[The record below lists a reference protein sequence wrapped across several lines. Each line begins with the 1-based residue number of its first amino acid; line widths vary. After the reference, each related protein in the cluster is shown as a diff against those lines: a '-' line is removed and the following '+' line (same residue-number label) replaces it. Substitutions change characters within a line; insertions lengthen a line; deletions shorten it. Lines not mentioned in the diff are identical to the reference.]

1 MPIRLLLGLLRHGC
15 IAALYQALIRCN
27 RGTHVHSKSEDAG
40 VSQGRKGYLR
50 TEEGERSLAISAL
63 RRRLGVLTIRCEA
76 CLCLLGRLETIGL
89 GSSAAAGRRWQA
101 AELERSWRPEG
112 RRGRT
117 PSPLS
122 RAGEPTEPDSANWT
136 SSNNI
141 IHILKVLQCN
151 QYPSVFLQPQLIFDR
166 YVKMEDIENKTEKK
180 SRRLRSSRAPHSMFC
195 L

>member
-1 MPIRLLLGLLRHGC
+1 M
-15 IAALYQALIRCN
+15 A
-27 RGTHVHSKSEDAG
+27 V
-40 VSQGRKGYLR
+40 
-50 TEEGERSLAISAL
+50 SAL
-63 RRRLGVLTIRCEA
+63 RRRLGVLNVRCEA
-76 CLCLLGRLETIGL
+76 CLFLLGRLNTLGP
-89 GSSAAAGRRWQA
+89 GSSAAAGGRWQA

-151 QYPSVFLQPQLIFDR
+151 QYPSVFLQPQLNFDK
-166 YVKMEDIENKTEKK
+166 YVKMEDKENIKQKKVKEK
-180 SRRLRSSRAPHSMFC
+180 
-195 L
+195 